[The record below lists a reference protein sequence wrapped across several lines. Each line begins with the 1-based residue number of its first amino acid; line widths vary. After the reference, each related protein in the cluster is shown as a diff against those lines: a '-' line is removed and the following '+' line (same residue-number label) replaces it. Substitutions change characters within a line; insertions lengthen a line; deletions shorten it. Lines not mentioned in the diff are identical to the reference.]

1 MKLFRSTILTA
12 LLLLTLCTGCAS
24 DRVTGKSGQN
34 IDSTA
39 ALKLIRSISMTQDA
53 DTVTV
58 AVRGNAPLTY
68 TSVKQPS
75 PLAVIL
81 YFPATAFESS
91 MEPVS
96 DGNETIGAI
105 STAELTEKGHTARI
119 KIALKSDVSYK
130 VVRDDADLKVVF
142 ARSPA
147 EKAAEAALSN
157 ADDTPAGG
165 VAVAALEVK
174 DTASGSAKVKTGVEE
189 KNPSTVPAVAK
200 QGGKAIRP
208 SWVNRIDFSSE
219 EAGKSTV
226 VIGTTR
232 PIEYT
237 LTKTA
242 DKILELNLLE
252 TRIPKYR
259 RRPLITTRF
268 PSAVDMIIPS
278 QSPGNTTTFAIRM
291 RESVPYF
298 VEQTDDILMI
308 HFEASSIPPRPFDP
322 SRLPAWQ
329 SAMTKEPQSGPALD
343 GPVQTVSEQAAVPEA
358 EAARAYMKPGK
369 HYTGQKIA
377 LDFYDTDIKNVFRIL
392 MQISG
397 NNFAVDKDVTGKVTL
412 SLDNPVPWDQVLD
425 LILKMNGLG
434 KIKEGNIIRI
444 ARQETLT
451 KEEEQIRAKFEAR
464 QKARQQVK
472 ALEPLTTEYIA
483 VSYSNAKNDILPHL
497 EKIIT
502 KDRGSLSV
510 DERTNQII
518 ITDTPDKIAKARRI
532 VQQIDK
538 VTPQVIIE
546 ARIVE
551 TSTNFS
557 KEIGTKWGVNGGI
570 DNSDT
575 NAGVGP
581 QRGFDVLGGTYGWN
595 MAMNLPTAAAG
606 TIGINFARIGGSAL
620 MLDAQLMAME
630 SLQQGKIISAPKV
643 VTLDNKTA
651 MIKQG
656 FEYPYQEK
664 DDDGDIT
671 IEFKEID
678 LKLEVTPHITS
689 DNRISLKVLIS
700 KKDIYVLTEEAP
712 ALTTKEAQTEL
723 LVNDG
728 ETFVIGGIIKSNTTF
743 TEAGVPG
750 LMKIPFLRWL
760 FKSDKKNNT
769 KEELLIF
776 ITPRIVQLEQRKM

>member
-1 MKLFRSTILTA
+1 MKLFQSTILTA
-12 LLLLTLCTGCAS
+12 LLLFLLTLFTGCAS
-24 DRVTGKSGQN
+24 DKVAGKSGQD
-34 IDSTA
+34 IDKTA
-39 ALKLIRSISMTQDA
+39 AIKLIRSISMTQDS

-58 AVRGNAPLTY
+58 AVQGNAPLTY

-81 YFPATAFESS
+81 YFPATAFESA
-91 MEPVS
+91 MEPFRG
-96 DGNETIGAI
+96 GNETITAI
-105 STAELTEKGHTARI
+105 STAELTENGHTARI
-119 KIALKSDVSYK
+119 NISLKNDVSYK
-130 VVRDDADLKVVF
+130 VVREDADLKIVF
-142 ARSPA
+142 ARSLV
-147 EKAAEAALSN
+147 EKISETGLV
-157 ADDTPAGG
+157 DKGDTPTAEN
-165 VAVAALEVK
+165 AVSSLKIK
-174 DTASGSAKVKTGVEE
+174 DTASDTSGSKKVEASVEK
-189 KNPSTVPAVAK
+189 KNLSTTPVVVN
-200 QGGKAIRP
+200 QGGKATRP
-208 SWVNRIDFSSE
+208 AWVNRIDFSSE
-219 EAGKSTV
+219 EAGKSTIIV
-226 VIGTTR
+226 GTTR

-237 LTKTA
+237 LVKTA
-242 DKILELNLLE
+242 DKTLALHLSE
-252 TRIPKYR
+252 TNIPKYR
-259 RRPLITTRF
+259 QRPLITTRF
-268 PSAVDMIIPS
+268 PSAVDMIVPS
-278 QSPGNTTTFAIRM
+278 QSSGNTTTVAIRM

-308 HFEASSIPPRPFDP
+308 HFEASSIPPKPFDS

-329 SAMTKEPQSGPALD
+329 TAITEGLQGDFSSKKLRQVASE
-343 GPVQTVSEQAAVPEA
+343 QTVISEA
-358 EAARAYMKPGK
+358 EEIRPYMRARKQYS
-369 HYTGQKIA
+369 GQKIA

-434 KIKEGNIIRI
+434 KVQEGNIIRI
-444 ARQETLT
+444 AKQETLT
-451 KEEEQIRAKFEAR
+451 REEDQIRAKFEAR

-472 ALEPLTTEYIA
+472 ALEPLATEYIA

-497 EKIIT
+497 QKIIT
-502 KDRGSLSV
+502 PDRGSLSV
-510 DERTNQII
+510 DDRTNQII
-518 ITDTPDKIAKARRI
+518 MTDTPEKIAKARQI

-557 KEIGTKWGVNGGI
+557 RELGTQWGLNA
-570 DNSDT
+570 NSASHT
-575 NAGVGP
+575 
-581 QRGFDVLGGTYGWN
+581 LGGDLGWN
-595 MAMNLPTAAAG
+595 MAMNLPAAATG
-606 TIGINFARIGGSAL
+606 TVGINFSRILGSSL
-620 MLDAQLMAME
+620 LLDAELQAME
-630 SLQQGKIISAPKV
+630 SLQQGKIISAPKI

-656 FEYPYQEK
+656 VEYPYQER
-664 DDDGDIT
+664 DDEGDIS

-689 DNRISLKVLIS
+689 DNRISLKVFIS

-728 ETFVIGGIIKSNTTF
+728 ETFVIGGIIKTNTTL
-743 TEAGVPG
+743 TETGVPG
-750 LMKIPFLRWL
+750 LMKIPFFKWL

-769 KEELLIF
+769 KDELLIF
-776 ITPRIVQLEQRKM
+776 ITPRIIQLEQRKI

>member
-1 MKLFRSTILTA
+1 M
-12 LLLLTLCTGCAS
+12 S
-24 DRVTGKSGQN
+24 DSR
-34 IDSTA
+34 
-39 ALKLIRSISMTQDA
+39 
-53 DTVTV
+53 
-58 AVRGNAPLTY
+58 
-68 TSVKQPS
+68 
-75 PLAVIL
+75 
-81 YFPATAFESS
+81 PA
-91 MEPVS
+91 
-96 DGNETIGAI
+96 
-105 STAELTEKGHTARI
+105 
-119 KIALKSDVSYK
+119 
-130 VVRDDADLKVVF
+130 
-142 ARSPA
+142 
-147 EKAAEAALSN
+147 
-157 ADDTPAGG
+157 
-165 VAVAALEVK
+165 
-174 DTASGSAKVKTGVEE
+174 
-189 KNPSTVPAVAK
+189 
-200 QGGKAIRP
+200 
-208 SWVNRIDFSSE
+208 WVNRIDFSSE
-219 EAGKSTV
+219 EAGKSTII
-226 VIGTTR
+226 IGTTR

-242 DKILELNLLE
+242 DKSLELNLSE
-252 TRIPKYR
+252 TKIPKYR
-259 RRPLITTRF
+259 QRPLITTRF
-268 PSAVDMIIPS
+268 PSAVDMIVPS
-278 QSPGNTTTFAIRM
+278 QSSGNTTTFAIRM

-298 VEQTDDILMI
+298 VEQTNDILMI
-308 HFEASSIPPRPFDP
+308 HFDASSIPPRPFD
-322 SRLPAWQ
+322 SSNLPAWQ
-329 SAMTKEPQSGPALD
+329 RAMSEGLQSGLSPKSTHQAASE
-343 GPVQTVSEQAAVPEA
+343 QTAVSEA
-358 EAARAYMKPGK
+358 EEVRPYMKNRK
-369 HYTGQKIA
+369 QYSGQKIA

-397 NNFAVDKDVTGKVTL
+397 NNFAVDKNVTGKVTL

-434 KIKEGNIIRI
+434 MVKEGNIIRI
-444 ARQETLT
+444 AKQETLT

-464 QKARQQVK
+464 QKAKKQVK
-472 ALEPLTTEYIA
+472 ALEPLITEYIA

-502 KDRGSLSV
+502 PERGSLSV

-557 KEIGTKWGVNGGI
+557 KEIGTQWGVNGGI
-570 DNSDT
+570 ANSDA
-575 NAGVGP
+575 NAGLGP
-581 QRGFDVLGGTYGWN
+581 QRGFDMLGGTYGWN
-595 MAMNLPTAAAG
+595 MAMNLPVAAAG

-630 SLQQGKIISAPKV
+630 SLQRGKIISAPKI

-656 FEYPYQEK
+656 FEYPYQER
-664 DDDGDIT
+664 DDDGDIS

-689 DNRISLKVLIS
+689 DNRISLNVFIS

-728 ETFVIGGIIKSNTTF
+728 ETFVIGGIIKTNTTF

-750 LMKIPFLRWL
+750 LKKVPFLKWL
-760 FKSDKKNNT
+760 FKSDKNNNT

-776 ITPRIVQLEQRKM
+776 ITPRIVQLEQRKIQ

>member
-12 LLLLTLCTGCAS
+12 LLLFLVTLFAGCAS
-24 DRVTGKSGQN
+24 DKVAGKGGQN
-34 IDSTA
+34 IDKTA
-39 ALKLIRSISMTQDA
+39 ASKLIRGISMIQDS

-58 AVRGNAPLTY
+58 TVQGNMPLTY

-81 YFPATAFESS
+81 YFPATTFDNVTESGIA
-91 MEPVS
+91 
-96 DGNETIGAI
+96 GNETITSI
-105 STAELTEKGHTARI
+105 STAALTENGNTARI
-119 KIALKSDVSYK
+119 KIALKNDVSYK
-130 VVRDDADLKVVF
+130 VVREDADLKVVF
-142 ARSPA
+142 ARSLV
-147 EKAAEAALSN
+147 EISEADL
-157 ADDTPAGG
+157 ADTVDNPPVPVTTEIIDTAP
-165 VAVAALEVK
+165 
-174 DTASGSAKVKTGVEE
+174 ASGSINK
-189 KNPSTVPAVAK
+189 STQEYKQPEVPVMAK
-200 QGGKAIRP
+200 QSVSDGRP
-208 SWVNRIDFSSE
+208 AWVNRIDFSSE
-219 EAGKSTV
+219 EAGKSTII
-226 VIGTTR
+226 IGTTR

-242 DKILELNLLE
+242 DKTLALNLSE
-252 TRIPKYR
+252 TKIPKYR
-259 RRPLITTRF
+259 QRPLITTRF
-268 PSAVDMIIPS
+268 PSAVDMIVPS
-278 QSPGNTTTFAIRM
+278 QSSGKTTTIAIRM

-308 HFEASSIPPRPFDP
+308 HFDASSIPPRPFDS

-329 SAMTKEPQSGPALD
+329 SAMTEGSQSGLAPKVALQAA
-343 GPVQTVSEQAAVPEA
+343 PEQTVVSEA
-358 EAARAYMKPGK
+358 EEIRPYMKARK
-369 HYTGQKIA
+369 QYSGQKIA
-377 LDFYDTDIKNVFRIL
+377 LDFYDTDIKNVFRIM

-434 KIKEGNIIRI
+434 MVKEGNIIRI
-444 ARQETLT
+444 AKQETLT
-451 KEEEQIRAKFEAR
+451 KEEDQIRSKFEAR
-464 QKARQQVK
+464 QKAKKQVK
-472 ALEPLTTEYIA
+472 ALEPLATEYIA

-502 KDRGSLSV
+502 PDRGSLSV

-518 ITDTPDKIAKARRI
+518 ITDTPDKIAKARQI

-557 KEIGTKWGVNGGI
+557 KEIGTQWGVNGGI
-570 DNSDT
+570 ANSDA
-575 NAGVGP
+575 NAGLGP
-581 QRGFDVLGGTYGWN
+581 QRSFDMLGGTYGWN
-595 MAMNLPTAAAG
+595 MAMNLPVAAAG

-630 SLQQGKIISAPKV
+630 SLQRGKIISAPKI

-656 FEYPYQEK
+656 FEYPYQER
-664 DDDGDIT
+664 DDDGDIS

-689 DNRISLKVLIS
+689 DNRIALNVFIS

-728 ETFVIGGIIKSNTTF
+728 ETFVIGGIIKTNTTF

-750 LMKIPFLRWL
+750 LKKIPFLKWL
-760 FKSDKKNNT
+760 FKNDKQNNT